1 MELILA
7 SSSPRRKQ
15 LLSEYGFN
23 FTVVT
28 SDYSE
33 TAVFDSPEKTVETF
47 AFGKAKDVFNNTKG
61 NRAVLGAD
69 TIVVMD
75 GKILG
80 KPKDKADAIKTL
92 KELSGKTHSVL
103 TGYALISEDKTLVGH
118 VKTEVTFN
126 PLSSELISE
135 YVDTGLPLDKAGSY
149 GIQDGFPL
157 VEKFDGSFYNVVGLP
172 IDIIEKTIKEFIK

>member
-47 AFGKAKDVFNNTKG
+47 ALGKAKDVFNNTKG

-92 KELSGKTHSVL
+92 RELSGKTHSVL
-103 TGYALISEDKTLVGH
+103 TGYALIREGKTLIGH
-118 VKTEVTFN
+118 VKTDVTFN
-126 PLSSELISE
+126 TLSSELISE

-149 GIQDGFPL
+149 GIQDGFNL